1 MFPELDLNKYS
12 PKNVLALHKIVE
24 TEGLINITKWCSVE
38 TDPTITQVEFF
49 KKDAA
54 DDVGSSSF
62 PTPGVYLFS
71 YFFLLSHSS
80 IFFSFAEI
88 QTNNGPS
95 TSSKVAP
102 DTAGPEDVGNFYFFY
117 FFIFLLFYTA

>member
-1 MFPELDLNKYS
+1 MNFDTKMFPELDLNKYS

-24 TEGLINITKWCSVE
+24 TGGLINITKWRSVE

-62 PTPGVYLFS
+62 PTPGVCLFS
-71 YFFLLSHSS
+71 YFFFSLSSS
-80 IFFSFAEI
+80 LPFFTA
-88 QTNNGPS
+88 
-95 TSSKVAP
+95 SK
-102 DTAGPEDVGNFYFFY
+102 Y
-117 FFIFLLFYTA
+117 